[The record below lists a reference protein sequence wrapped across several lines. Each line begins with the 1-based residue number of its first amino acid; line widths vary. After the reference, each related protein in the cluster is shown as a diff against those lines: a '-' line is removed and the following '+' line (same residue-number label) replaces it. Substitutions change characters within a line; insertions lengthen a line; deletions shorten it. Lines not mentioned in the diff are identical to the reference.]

1 MYVGCSYKNDIFRN
15 DVHISIIKLTSTKS
29 WNKSFSF
36 LQALANPAA
45 FSEHQTTVSRKRLM
59 PLNDVYFNMENMP
72 LFSKF
77 RLLTFMQINIRKSAD
92 LTLTR
97 LFQFVFRF
105 CAILL
110 PCVQLEWNIIEAWY
124 KYNYVSLLRLRHQ
137 FIYESVDTRNLYIL
151 FKLLYDP
158 CFVIRSYDKQLPVY
172 HCKYQFKGIKTDEI
186 LWS

>member
-1 MYVGCSYKNDIFRN
+1 MFTANMMYVGSTYIIFRN

-59 PLNDVYFNMENMP
+59 PLNDVYFNIVNMP

-77 RLLTFMQINIRKSAD
+77 RLLTFMQGNILKSAD

-105 CAILL
+105 VQFCCPVYSLNATSSMLDINITTYHHWLL
-110 PCVQLEWNIIEAWY
+110 T
-124 KYNYVSLLRLRHQ
+124 S
-137 FIYESVDTRNLYIL
+137 LYIWKRWNTKPL
-151 FKLLYDP
+151 CPF
-158 CFVIRSYDKQLPVY
+158 
-172 HCKYQFKGIKTDEI
+172 
-186 LWS
+186 

>member
-1 MYVGCSYKNDIFRN
+1 MIRN

-59 PLNDVYFNMENMP
+59 PLNDVYFNMDNIP

-77 RLLTFMQINIRKSAD
+77 RLLTFMQGNVSKSAD

-105 CAILL
+105 VQFCCLVYSLNATSSRFDINITTYHHWLFDITLYMEALKHQTFVSFLIL
-110 PCVQLEWNIIEAWY
+110 
-124 KYNYVSLLRLRHQ
+124 YN
-137 FIYESVDTRNLYIL
+137 
-151 FKLLYDP
+151 P
-158 CFVIRSYDKQLPVY
+158 CFVTRSYDKQLLVY
-172 HCKYQFKGIKTDEI
+172 HCKYQFKGIKTDEV

>member
-1 MYVGCSYKNDIFRN
+1 MNVILQFWIMSSQIMSNRLLYQNICQCFKILRIRSILLISDFFLGEKLILFAANMMYVGCKNDIFRN
-15 DVHISIIKLTSTKS
+15 DLHISIIKLTSTKS

-59 PLNDVYFNMENMP
+59 PLNDVYFNMDNIP

-77 RLLTFMQINIRKSAD
+77 RLLTFMQSNVSKSAD

-105 CAILL
+105 
-110 PCVQLEWNIIEAWY
+110 VQFCCLVYSLNATSTRFNII
-124 KYNYVSLLRLRHQ
+124 
-137 FIYESVDTRNLYIL
+137 
-151 FKLLYDP
+151 
-158 CFVIRSYDKQLPVY
+158 
-172 HCKYQFKGIKTDEI
+172 
-186 LWS
+186 

>member
-1 MYVGCSYKNDIFRN
+1 MISFTANMMYVGCTYIRN

-77 RLLTFMQINIRKSAD
+77 RLLTFMQGNILKSAD

-105 CAILL
+105 
-110 PCVQLEWNIIEAWY
+110 VQFCCPVYSLNATSSRLDINIITYHYWDWDITLYMEVL
-124 KYNYVSLLRLRHQ
+124 KHETFIFFLNYFMTLAS
-137 FIYESVDTRNLYIL
+137 
-151 FKLLYDP
+151 
-158 CFVIRSYDKQLPVY
+158 
-172 HCKYQFKGIKTDEI
+172 
-186 LWS
+186 

>member
-1 MYVGCSYKNDIFRN
+1 MIRN

-59 PLNDVYFNMENMP
+59 PLNDVYFNMDNIP

-77 RLLTFMQINIRKSAD
+77 RLLTFMQSNVSKSAD

-105 CAILL
+105 VQFCCPVYGLNATSSRLDINITTYHHWLFDITLYMEALKHQTFVSFLIL
-110 PCVQLEWNIIEAWY
+110 
-124 KYNYVSLLRLRHQ
+124 YN
-137 FIYESVDTRNLYIL
+137 
-151 FKLLYDP
+151 P
-158 CFVIRSYDKQLPVY
+158 CFVTRSYDKQLPVY
-172 HCKYQFKGIKTDEI
+172 HCKYQFKGIKTDEV